1 MTAMSKKEFFPQRL
15 STNPTIYTHDLT
27 GVATHKDLLKKG
39 FPDKEITEK
48 EVLYF
53 IISSWK
59 SHWSDKQDEIS
70 LTIRNIVLLKWIKLK
85 YTDAFISDYAY

>member
-1 MTAMSKKEFFPQRL
+1 MNKKEFFPQRP
-15 STNPTIYTHDLT
+15 SINPTIYAYELV
-27 GVATHKDLLKKG
+27 GVATHKDLLKKD

-48 EVLYF
+48 GVLDF

-70 LTIRNIVLLKWIKLK
+70 LTIRNLVLLKWIKLK
-85 YTDAFISDYAY
+85 YSDALISDYAY